1 MKVIGTRLRRRMS
14 FVAAAILLC
23 AATTRAEDTVAP
35 TPEAARPASGR
46 VWFYRTAPRSTPG
59 VWQDIYL
66 DGYARAKARPDMVY
80 RGDVPAGHHVVK
92 IMGNSLQF
100 DLPEGGAVFIRA
112 DVDGALFGKGIYPV
126 LVDADT
132 ARREL
137 QAKGVEAEQPGSGTA
152 PEALSPPAAE

>member
-1 MKVIGTRLRRRMS
+1 MKAIGTRMRTRM
-14 FVAAAILLC
+14 FFAAAAILLC
-23 AATTRAEDTVAP
+23 VANTRAEDTVAP
-35 TPEAARPASGR
+35 APEAARPASGR

-66 DGYARAKARPDMVY
+66 DGYARARARPDMVY

-137 QAKGVEAEQPGSGTA
+137 QAKGVEVERSGPGTA
-152 PEALSPPAAE
+152 PDALLQPAGE